1 MNSLIFL
8 IFYIVIR
15 LAMKD
20 WEESLYK
27 PTPKRNNTAEPFSKN
42 ALKNNGRM
50 RRFSYPVCYVND
62 IKIETKHIEFYM
74 KHFNMNSLNI
84 NYINELHK
92 VYINE
97 DGCSENESISAA
109 AIVYLSD
116 RVNYIQSLN

>member
-8 IFYIVIR
+8 IFYILLR
-15 LAMKD
+15 MAMKD
-20 WEESLYK
+20 WEESLNN
-27 PTPKRNNTAEPFSKN
+27 PMRKRNNTTEPFSKN
-42 ALKNNGRM
+42 TLKNNGRM
-50 RRFSYPVCYVND
+50 RRFSYPACYVND
-62 IKIETKHIEFYM
+62 INIETKHIEFYM

-97 DGCSENESISAA
+97 YDCSENESISAA